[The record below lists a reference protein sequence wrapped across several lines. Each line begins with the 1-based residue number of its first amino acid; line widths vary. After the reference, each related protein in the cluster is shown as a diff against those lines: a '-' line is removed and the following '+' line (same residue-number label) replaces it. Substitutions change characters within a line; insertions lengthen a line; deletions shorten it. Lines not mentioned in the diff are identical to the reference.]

1 MAAFLQNYVDSVTD
15 LPAELSRCFLLI
27 QELDQ
32 KSKTLQTQIEDRC
45 RKHVLDHT
53 AEYEAALGTE
63 SAAKRTR
70 LSSKGSPTKE
80 SALEAKRASQ
90 SEALDRDVRQ
100 VINYADE
107 KVAVAQQIYDYV
119 DQRIRRLDKD
129 LKAFDAELTKDR
141 VRQGLPDDDPN
152 AAAAALDSLFPDTL
166 RKNKNKKKGGQAA
179 AAVSALVD
187 AGTANAIPAAVD
199 PSEPVYCY
207 CQRVSFGEMI
217 ACDNEDCAIEWF
229 HFECVGLTPE
239 NRPKGKWYCKECIQL
254 KKASR

>member
-27 QELDQ
+27 RELDQ
-32 KSKTLQTQIEDRC
+32 KSGALQAEIEDRC
-45 RKHVLDHT
+45 RKHVSEHA
-53 AEYEAALGTE
+53 AEHQAASSMG

-70 LSSKGSPTKE
+70 LSSPSKE
-80 SALEAKRASQ
+80 SAVAATRALQ
-90 SEALDRDVRQ
+90 TDALDQDVKQ
-100 VINYADE
+100 VMNYADE

-129 LKAFDAELTKDR
+129 LRAFDVELTKDR
-141 VRQGLPDDDPN
+141 ARQGLPDDDPN
-152 AAAAALDSLFPDTL
+152 AAAAALEASFPETTK
-166 RKNKNKKKGGQAA
+166 RNKNKKKGGGQAA
-179 AAVSALVD
+179 AAIPSLME
-187 AGTANAIPAAVD
+187 AGMAGGIPVPVD

-239 NRPKGKWYCKECIQL
+239 NRPKGKWYCKECTQL
-254 KKASR
+254 RKAAK